1 MLKKSRKKEKNEKRD
16 KKGARI
22 DHMTERKRRQNLAKC
37 CSVSLQSWMNQWK
50 LLESERSGTSLGKSL
65 LIIGS
70 EIWYMFD
77 FSRNTVVI
85 IVQSGLKLYNF
96 TILAAGVETE
106 QVCNLFAQRS
116 HHVRVDR
123 NQFELEEVI
132 SMQLR
137 SKITVAR
144 NIRIHH
150 HSLFNA
156 KHKMQLFS
164 V

>member
-1 MLKKSRKKEKNEKRD
+1 
-16 KKGARI
+16 
-22 DHMTERKRRQNLAKC
+22 MTERKRRQNLGMC
-37 CSVSLQSWMNQWK
+37 CSVSLQSWMDQWK
-50 LLESERSGTSLGKSL
+50 LLETEQSSTSFGKNL

-77 FSRNTVVI
+77 FSWNIVVI
-85 IVQSGLKLYNF
+85 IVQTGLKLYDF

-116 HHVRVDR
+116 HHVRVWSNWR
-123 NQFELEEVI
+123 QHKFELEEVI

-137 SKITVAR
+137 RKITVAR
-144 NIRIHH
+144 NIKIRP
-150 HSLFNA
+150 HSLLNT
-156 KHKMQLFS
+156 KRKMQLFP

>member
-1 MLKKSRKKEKNEKRD
+1 MNEVAQVWEKSF
-16 KKGARI
+16 
-22 DHMTERKRRQNLAKC
+22 
-37 CSVSLQSWMNQWK
+37 
-50 LLESERSGTSLGKSL
+50 

-70 EIWYMFD
+70 EIWPMFD
-77 FSRNTVVI
+77 FSRNIVVS
-85 IVQSGLKLYNF
+85 IVQSELKLYNF
-96 TILAAGVETE
+96 TILAAGVET
-106 QVCNLFAQRS
+106 QDCNLFAQRS
-116 HHVRVDR
+116 HHVRVWSKR
-123 NQFELEEVI
+123 RQNQFELEEVI
-132 SMQLR
+132 SIQLR

>member
-1 MLKKSRKKEKNEKRD
+1 MRKGIKREQESITWLNEKGAKTLRSVAAFHCKAEWINENCSKVNEVAQVWEKN
-16 KKGARI
+16 
-22 DHMTERKRRQNLAKC
+22 
-37 CSVSLQSWMNQWK
+37 
-50 LLESERSGTSLGKSL
+50 L

-77 FSRNTVVI
+77 FSRNIVVI

-116 HHVRVDR
+116 HHVRVWSKWR
-123 NQFELEEVI
+123 QNQFELEEVI

-164 V
+164 G